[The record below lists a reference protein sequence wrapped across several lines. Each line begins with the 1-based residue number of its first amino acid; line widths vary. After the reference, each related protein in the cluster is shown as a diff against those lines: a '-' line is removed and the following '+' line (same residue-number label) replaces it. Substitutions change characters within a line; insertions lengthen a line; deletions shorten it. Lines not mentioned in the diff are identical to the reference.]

1 MKLAGGGASGAD
13 ATCRR
18 NANEN
23 PRAPDMNAILRA
35 TRFTVA
41 ALAAAVG
48 VGWFGAA
55 AAADAVRW
63 RTDLASAAQEAQQ
76 TNRLILVHFGATWCG
91 PCVKMEREVFVDP
104 AVGSALEAS
113 FVPVKLDADENQ
125 ELVKEWKV
133 PAFPADYILS
143 PDGRLIAQR
152 KGGRT
157 TAQYIAM
164 LQEISGKAASANLAA
179 APAPEPSYN
188 APAGGAGYG
197 QLAQD
202 ARNAAAGGRKTLDQL
217 QQEALAAGRTAGTFA
232 SDARGQVAAATA
244 AYNPNAVAAQPVASA
259 KEVFQQVKNDGTA
272 VGASGGQF
280 KNEAMEVYR
289 NPLAA
294 GDKLNQLGQTGQQ
307 LGQNTSNLANSA
319 AQIPAVAGQAFQGVG
334 SAFQNVQGQAGQ
346 LWNSGREQA
355 GAAAG
360 QLSQQGQGAI
370 GAVQNGY
377 NQAQTQAAAA
387 LEQGRTAVAGAAAG
401 AQNQVQAATAGAQ
414 NAFAGAQ
421 DRFAGAQNQAAAA
434 AEQAKTQ
441 VAAAKSDFY
450 NAFSGAAGQAQNTVG
465 QARNNVAATAQN
477 WQNQAS
483 GGVQNAVNAAKNA
496 VAAAPPSFPPVA
508 LDGFCPVTIASK
520 KQWTVGDRRWGAW
533 HHSRLYLFAGEAEQ
547 KLFLADPNKFAP
559 ASNGSDP
566 VAAAEE
572 GKDVVGRV
580 QFACLYGDRV
590 YLFSGEP
597 NLAKF
602 QQSPEKYTAEI
613 VQAARPAR

>member
-1 MKLAGGGASGAD
+1 
-13 ATCRR
+13 
-18 NANEN
+18 
-23 PRAPDMNAILRA
+23 MNAILRA

-48 VGWFGAA
+48 VGWCSGAL
-55 AAADAVRW
+55 AADAVRW
-63 RTDLASAAQEAQQ
+63 RTDLGAAVQEAQA
-76 TNRLILVHFGATWCG
+76 TNRLILVHWWATWCG

-104 AVGSALEAS
+104 AVGAALEAS
-113 FVPVKLDADENQ
+113 FVPVKLNADDHPD
-125 ELVKEWKV
+125 LVKEWKV
-133 PAFPADYILS
+133 GSLPSDYVLT
-143 PDGRLIAQR
+143 PDGRLVDQK

-157 TAQYIAM
+157 TAQYLAM
-164 LQEISGKAASANLAA
+164 LQDISGKAAAANLAA

-188 APAGGAGYG
+188 TPQAGPAGYNQFA
-197 QLAQD
+197 QPAQD
-202 ARNAAAGGRKTLDQL
+202 AAAGGRKSLDQL

-244 AYNPNAVAAQPVASA
+244 GFNPNAVAAQPVAQA

-272 VGASGGQF
+272 VGTSGGQF
-280 KNEAMEVYR
+280 KTEAMQVYR

-319 AQIPAVAGQAFQGVG
+319 SQIPAVAGQAFQGVG

-346 LWNSGREQA
+346 MWNNGRDQA

-360 QLSQQGQGAI
+360 QLSQQGQGAV
-370 GAVQNGY
+370 GTVQNGY
-377 NQAQTQAAAA
+377 NQAQTQAQGAWD
-387 LEQGRTAVAGAAAG
+387 QGRTAV
-401 AQNQVQAATAGAQ
+401 
-414 NAFAGAQ
+414 
-421 DRFAGAQNQAAAA
+421 AGAQNQAAAA
-434 AEQAKTQ
+434 AEQARGQ
-441 VAAAKSDFY
+441 AGAAKTDFY
-450 NAFSGAAGQAQNTVG
+450 NAFSGASGQVQNSVG
-465 QARNNVAATAQN
+465 QAGSNVAATARN

-483 GGVQNAVNAAKNA
+483 SGVQNAVSAAASSVNAAKSA
-496 VAAAPPSFPPVA
+496 VQAAAPPSFPPVA
-508 LDGFCPVTIASK
+508 LDGFCPVTIAAK

-533 HHSRLYLFAGEAEQ
+533 HHSRLYLFAGETEQ
-547 KLFLADPNKFAP
+547 KLFLADPHKFAP
-559 ASNGSDP
+559 ASNGADP

-613 VQAARPAR
+613 VQAARPPR